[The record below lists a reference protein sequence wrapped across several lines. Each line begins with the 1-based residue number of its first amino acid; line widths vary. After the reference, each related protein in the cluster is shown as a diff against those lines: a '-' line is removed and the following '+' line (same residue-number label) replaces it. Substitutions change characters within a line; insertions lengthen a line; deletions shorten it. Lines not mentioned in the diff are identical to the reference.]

1 MSNNRNGHNQTNK
14 ERLMSNQNPTTTAPV
29 TSAYSQLVA
38 TCAPDVDSDTAA
50 TKAIPVGFDQSMINN
65 LGATATAPV
74 IPADYMENAKGHL
87 IPVDKVKP
95 VDKLRDEQV
104 KMMIRHAKV
113 LNEGMK
119 RTKRRLFAA
128 FNDFVA
134 LSAQEYGV
142 ELGGKK
148 GNTTLISYDGKYKIQ
163 LAVSENIVFDE
174 RLQVAK
180 SLIDECLTD
189 WTKDSNDNIKAI
201 INQAFQVDKAGKI
214 STHRVL
220 SLRSLDM
227 NDAKWDKA
235 MDAISD
241 AIQVTDTK
249 EYIRFYERN
258 EDGAYHQIPLDFS
271 NC

>member
-1 MSNNRNGHNQTNK
+1 
-14 ERLMSNQNPTTTAPV
+14 MSNQNQATENRPVTNAYEHLIDTCRDNIANTAP
-29 TSAYSQLVA
+29 QLTPVE
-38 TCAPDVDSDTAA
+38 VTAA
-50 TKAIPVGFDQSMINN
+50 
-65 LGATATAPV
+65 APV
-74 IPADYMENAKGHL
+74 APEGYMQNAKGHL

-95 VDKLRDEQV
+95 VDKLRDEEV
-104 KMMIRHAKV
+104 KMMISHAKN
-113 LNEGMK
+113 LREDMQ
-119 RTKRRLFAA
+119 RTKRRIFAS

-134 LSAQEYGV
+134 LSAQEYDV
-142 ELGGKK
+142 KLGGKK
-148 GNTTLISYDGKYKIQ
+148 GNTTLLSYNGKYKVQ

-189 WTKDSNDNIKAI
+189 WTRDSNDNIKAI
-201 INQAFQVDKAGKI
+201 INQAFQVDKEGKI

-227 NDAKWDKA
+227 LDAKWDRA

-249 EYIRFYERN
+249 EYIRFYERD
-258 EDGAYHQIPLDFS
+258 EQGAYHQISLDFS
-271 NC
+271 NV

>member
-1 MSNNRNGHNQTNK
+1 MNYSDQELK
-14 ERLMSNQNPTTTAPV
+14 EMTVASEARSAARVATAQAPV
-29 TSAYSQLVA
+29 SAMQVA
-38 TCAPDVDSDTAA
+38 SDDNDTR
-50 TKAIPVGFDQSMINN
+50 IF
-65 LGATATAPV
+65 
-74 IPADYMENAKGHL
+74 YMENAKGHL

-95 VDKLRDEQV
+95 VDKLRDEVVKDMIAIAIDVRAQMQV
-104 KMMIRHAKV
+104 AKR
-113 LNEGMK
+113 K
-119 RTKRRLFAA
+119 LFDS

-134 LSAQEYGV
+134 LSAQEYDV
-142 ELGGKK
+142 QMGGKK
-148 GNTTLISYDGKYKIQ
+148 GNTTLLSYDGKFKVQ

-189 WTKDSNDNIKAI
+189 WTRDSNDNIKAI
-201 INQAFQVDKAGKI
+201 INQAFQVDKEGKI

-227 NDAKWDKA
+227 SDAKWDRA

-249 EYIRFYERN
+249 EYIRFYERD
-258 EDGAYHQIPLDFS
+258 EQGAYHQISLDFS
-271 NC
+271 NV